1 MSEYYLASK
10 VNYIIVAPATF
21 FTVGFSRTRLKFYAH
36 FLRNRK
42 IDTLRR
48 FFMTLITLMESST
61 SNIRLVLYI
70 YVPKE
75 Q

>member
-36 FLRNRK
+36 FLRDRK
-42 IDTLRR
+42 IDTAAAV
-48 FFMTLITLMESST
+48 FHDAYNAYGIEHVEHTPCLIY
-61 SNIRLVLYI
+61 IRS
-70 YVPKE
+70 
-75 Q
+75 